1 IVLVV
6 ILLPLLLCHSLRDC
20 TGNHR
25 ALPPFPTRRSSD
37 LEVAEARFY
46 VTAFRIDILPAFA
59 QPVDDLIRL
68 APGIDGHAAIAG
80 TLGAME
86 ICPVTLGAKARIL
99 QLMLLRLQLLHAD
112 DIRRFPRHPVEEPL
126 ARGCA
131 DAIDVDRGD
140 FHCLK
145 SRRRPEAARA
155 SG

>member
-80 TLGAME
+80 TLGA
-86 ICPVTLGAKARIL
+86 IDRKST
-99 QLMLLRLQLLHAD
+99 RLNSSHVKTSYAV
-112 DIRRFPRHPVEEPL
+112 F
-126 ARGCA
+126 
-131 DAIDVDRGD
+131 
-140 FHCLK
+140 CLK
-145 SRRRPEAARA
+145 KKTITCISHDDNRD
-155 SG
+155 